1 MATSAEP
8 PANRALGAALE
19 TWSNNITLCD
29 SSAELLLELEGSSPD
44 LLYLGLS
51 HAEVKQQP
59 LLRMLKRVRTR
70 FKGPIIL
77 LSAAPD
83 LVQRI
88 TAGGLSMVGI
98 ELALKPLRRQSL
110 ATQSSQLLAPD
121 AELHPGTTE
130 QTATLAGLRV
140 LVAEDHQSI
149 RELLRLLLSRHGA
162 KVTAVADGQQAL
174 QACADDAGY
183 DLLLID
189 LHMPR
194 IDGLRVINRLRQQGD
209 ETPIICLTADV
220 TTAERQALSW
230 AGADT
235 ILLKPID
242 ESALLRAICEHCQRV
257 GLALPQPTPCKTPG
271 QWSWARKPQPN
282 CSSNCCKRWN
292 FAARALCPGI
302 PSNAKPRFTTCWA
315 WRGYSGKECSMRWSG
330 KLPMRP
336 IR

>member
-88 TAGGLSMVGI
+88 TAGGLSTAGI

-149 RELLRLLLSRHGA
+149 RELLRLLSSRHGA
-162 KVTAVADGQQAL
+162 KVTAAADGQQAL

-271 QWSWARKPQPN
+271 QWSWAREPQPN

-302 PSNAKPRFTTCWA
+302 PSNAKPRFTTCWV